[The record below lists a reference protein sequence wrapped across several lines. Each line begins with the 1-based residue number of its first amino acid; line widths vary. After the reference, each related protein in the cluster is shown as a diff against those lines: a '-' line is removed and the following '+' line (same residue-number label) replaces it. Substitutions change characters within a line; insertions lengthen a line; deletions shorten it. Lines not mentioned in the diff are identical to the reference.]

1 MSSTT
6 RTQRLARLRN
16 RYECLARSVS
26 AIPLLEGTGE
36 PWQAVR
42 EGRRHVLTETS
53 AALTQI
59 PDTLSASQILIA
71 LKSVRDQLV
80 ASQQE
85 DLARITQ
92 HGQPVESAPKEVW
105 RAHGSFP
112 VRVAALQEVEAL
124 LPQQWRTR
132 PRARGTALSLVKIH
146 WTEEPDACVY
156 CQLPAF
162 TRLPD
167 EMAGL
172 VLCQEHLAP
181 SVSSA
186 AERAV
191 IKRLEA
197 QLAHRFDLR
206 CTMPLPVAVV
216 ENDVTELYRYYTVRW
231 LLAAQRTEDALAYQ
245 ARRDT
250 RREEEAGLQIS
261 MNAVGETVQ
270 EDACL
275 SLEVP
280 PTILHRLVLL
290 DLLTALKQADW
301 IEEVSSH
308 WVWQCETAD
317 ASVGL
322 FSH

>member
-6 RTQRLARLRN
+6 RLQRLACLRN

-36 PWQAVR
+36 SWQAVH
-42 EGRRHVLTETS
+42 EGRLHVLTEIS

-59 PDTLSASQILIA
+59 PDTRSPSQILTV
-71 LKSVRDQLV
+71 LKIVRDQLV
-80 ASQQE
+80 AKLQE
-85 DLARITQ
+85 DLACITQ
-92 HGQPVESAPKEVW
+92 HGQSVGSVPKEVW
-105 RAHGSFP
+105 CAHGSFA

-124 LPQQWRTR
+124 LPKQWRTW
-132 PRARGTALSLVKIH
+132 PRARDTALSLVKIR
-146 WTEEPDACVY
+146 WTEEPEACVY

-186 AERAV
+186 AKRAV

-206 CTMPLPVAVV
+206 CTVPLPAAVV
-216 ENDVTELYRYYTVRW
+216 EDDVTELYRYYTVRW

-245 ARRDT
+245 ERRDT

-261 MNAVGETVQ
+261 MNAVGKTVQ
-270 EDACL
+270 EGTCL

-280 PTILHRLVLL
+280 PAILHRLVLL

-301 IEEVSSH
+301 MEEVSSYPGQGPGH
-308 WVWQCETAD
+308 CRCLALPR
-317 ASVGL
+317 S
-322 FSH
+322 